1 MENLTYYLNYALM
14 ELKVSAVTIY
24 WVMTMGQC
32 FKHKIILNLQSMH
45 HYLHSAGL
53 SATSGFFPLLSQAKL
68 HYQKWFRG
76 TVAKVCFKEVDL
88 NFYQAII
95 W

>member
-1 MENLTYYLNYALM
+1 
-14 ELKVSAVTIY
+14 
-24 WVMTMGQC
+24 
-32 FKHKIILNLQSMH
+32 MH

-53 SATSGFFPLLSQAKL
+53 SATSGFFPLLSHAKL